1 MPSRH
6 KLGRKRA
13 NAIAWKKELVAKR
26 KRRKAKAI
34 RLSAKEAAEKKA

>member
-13 NAIAWKKELVAKR
+13 QAINWQKELVAKR
-26 KRRKAKAI
+26 KRRRAKAL
-34 RLSAKEAAEKKA
+34 RLSKKEEETKTA